1 MGLAVV
7 LAYIAMYLLSPGDM
21 LPVLIPFRPTL
32 VLALASL
39 PLAGLARLQR
49 PELNKLRV
57 QFVLVSLFFGWA
69 LCSWF
74 PHGGIGRNLTTLL
87 ELSPNIMVYFVGAF
101 VLGSPVRLSF
111 LRATLVL
118 VAVFILFNA
127 LWEMP
132 LADASGASSPYVLA
146 QHSDISHYDLRIRG
160 LGALGDPNELGQFLL
175 MILPMLFVAKRDS
188 GLGIGWVP
196 AILIA
201 ILFLTGV
208 YYTGSRGAEM
218 GVAALIGLFLIRKFR
233 TAGAVLSTVL
243 GGSLLLV
250 VNAFRTR
257 TISMT
262 GGMDRLAIWS
272 DGMAYFKGSPL
283 WGIGYDEFPHL
294 RRMTAHNSYLLCA
307 AELGIVGFFLW
318 MSIIVVTLIQLGRVP
333 DVVGK
338 SNPVLARW
346 AVAVRLSLAVYLFT
360 SFFLS
365 RTYQLPLYLLFGV
378 SGSIIAAAGG
388 DEAIPLWRTGWPL
401 WSMGFCV
408 GVLTLIYVMLRL
420 RVA

>member
-1 MGLAVV
+1 M
-7 LAYIAMYLLSPGDM
+7 
-21 LPVLIPFRPTL
+21 PV
-32 VLALASL
+32 AS
-39 PLAGLARLQR
+39 
-49 PELNKLRV
+49 
-57 QFVLVSLFFGWA
+57 
-69 LCSWF
+69 
-74 PHGGIGRNLTTLL
+74 
-87 ELSPNIMVYFVGAF
+87 
-101 VLGSPVRLSF
+101 
-111 LRATLVL
+111 
-118 VAVFILFNA
+118 
-127 LWEMP
+127 
-132 LADASGASSPYVLA
+132 ASGASTPYVLA
-146 QHSDISHYDLRIRG
+146 ARTGIVHEYDLRIRG
-160 LGALGDPNELGQFLL
+160 LGSLGDPNEFGQFLL
-175 MILPMLFVAKRDS
+175 MILPLLFVAKRDS
-188 GLGIGWVP
+188 GLGIGYVP
-196 AILIA
+196 AILIT
-201 ILFLTGV
+201 IVFLIGV
-208 YYTGSRGAEM
+208 YYTGSRSAEM
-218 GVAALIGLFLIRKFR
+218 GVAALLGLFLIRKFR
-233 TAGAVLSTVL
+233 TAGAVLCTVV
-243 GGSLLLV
+243 GGGFLLLI
-250 VNAFRTR
+250 NAFRTR

-283 WGIGYDEFPHL
+283 WGIGYEEFPHL
-294 RRMTAHNSYLLCA
+294 RHMTAHNSYLLCA

-420 RVA
+420 RMA